1 MAAALSSF
9 FSASPCRGELRR
21 GLILRVSM
29 GTIPRVHGQ
38 RKGHSTVAPGTT
50 SQDKT
55 QGKRSTKRLPYF
67 LGGAIIVIVIGWL
80 LYSNIQSSVAP
91 YMTVTE
97 LLAAGPSERL
107 VRVTG
112 SIVGETIFWDDTEL
126 LLRFE
131 IADEGSALLVQY
143 RGVRPD
149 LLEDGTDAVVEGR
162 YQGA

>member
-1 MAAALSSF
+1 M
-9 FSASPCRGELRR
+9 
-21 GLILRVSM
+21 V
-29 GTIPRVHGQ
+29 TISWVHLK
-38 RKGHSTVAPGTT
+38 RKGHATVGPETT
-50 SQDKT
+50 SQNQT

-67 LGGAIIVIVIGWL
+67 VGGAIIVIVIGWL

-97 LLAAGPSERL
+97 LLAAGPSDRL

-112 SIVGETIFWDDTEL
+112 SIVGETIFWDVEEL

-131 IADEGSALLVQY
+131 IVDEGSALLVQY
-143 RGVRPD
+143 RGIRPD

-162 YQGA
+162 YEGSEPFEATSILLKCPSKYEGT